1 MGKEAIKT
9 TIKIDFDKKP
19 WEQAGIHN
27 RWHPDIPFAATVKPG
42 EVFHI
47 QCFDWT
53 GGQVANDDSADDIRN
68 LDLNGCHFLSGP
80 VGVDGAEDWLIIA
93 KPGDVLVVE
102 IQDIQPFADQ
112 PWGYTGVLDKEA
124 GPSLLDA
131 YYPEAIKA
139 IWDFE
144 GIFATSRHIPHVKF
158 PGLIHP
164 GILGTMPSAELL
176 AKWNIREKDI
186 HDHHVEIHSP
196 LMVAR
201 LPQEHGTYAGNSID
215 PEKFAKVAKEGA
227 RTIPPREHGGNADIK
242 NLSRGSKA
250 YLPVFVKGAGLSVG
264 DLHFSQGD
272 GEISFCGAIEM
283 AGVITLKCSIIK
295 NGVKDFA
302 MNTPM
307 FLPGPVEAHYGP
319 SRYLTFEGISV
330 DENGKQH
337 FLDAH
342 VAFRQACLQLIEYFK
357 QFGYS
362 GEQIYLLLSSAPVQA
377 HIASIVDIPNSCTTI
392 GIPADIFDFDIMP
405 REGKI
410 EPMDMGSCAYTTTK

>member
-1 MGKEAIKT
+1 MAIGPIRT
-9 TIKIDFDKKP
+9 AISIDWSKKP
-19 WEQAGIHN
+19 WEHHGVHN
-27 RWHPDIPFAATVKPG
+27 RWHPEIPFAATVKQG
-42 EVFHI
+42 EVFHVE
-47 QCFDWT
+47 CFDWT
-53 GGQVANDDSADDIRN
+53 GGQVGNNDSADDIRN
-68 LDLNGCHFLSGP
+68 LDLNGVHFLSGP
-80 VGVDGAEDWLIIA
+80 IGVEGAE
-93 KPGDVLVVE
+93 PGDVLCVE
-102 IQDIQPFADQ
+102 IQDIQPFPDR
-112 PWGYTGVLDKEA
+112 PWGYTGVLDKTQ

-139 IWDFE
+139 VWDFD

-164 GILGTMPSAELL
+164 GILGTMPSPELL
-176 AKWNIREKDI
+176 AKWNKREKELF
-186 HDHHVEIHSP
+186 DHHVEIKSE
-196 LMVAR
+196 LQVAR
-201 LPQEHGTYAGNSID
+201 LPQEHGTYAGDTISTEAYAN
-215 PEKFAKVAKEGA
+215 VAKEGV

-283 AGVITLKCSIIK
+283 GGIITFKTSVIK

-302 MNTPM
+302 MTYPM
-307 FLPGPVEAHYGP
+307 YLPGPVDVHYSP
-319 SRYLTFEGISV
+319 ARYLTFEGISV
-330 DENGKQH
+330 DEQGKQH

-362 GEQIYLLLSSAPVQA
+362 GEQIYLLLSAAPVEA
-377 HIASIVDIPNSCTTI
+377 HLASVVDVPNSCTTI
-392 GIPADIFDFDIMP
+392 GIPADIFDFDIFP
-405 REGKI
+405 KEGPFEKL
-410 EPMDMGSCAYTTTK
+410 DMGTCGFCSK